1 MGEDFNFSICGS
13 LAQSFFRLKYFVIV
27 YDIFNSLWKDT
38 LMAYSK
44 KMDTKSMLI
53 GAIVGV
59 VASVFVPELYAQVAK
74 LVGKNVEEL

>member
-1 MGEDFNFSICGS
+1 MS
-13 LAQSFFRLKYFVIV
+13 
-27 YDIFNSLWKDT
+27 
-38 LMAYSK
+38 YSK